1 MEKNLDNVTKPCYSE
16 RILPAPWPFVISRF
30 HGSVVVWYAHYN
42 RHLTTPLDS
51 FKWPFLNCLF
61 PRLVVIRKVLLYQTI
76 SLFLEIREQSN
87 LSGTFPPKI
96 LIKLYYARSPLQWL
110 LIIFFW
116 CDRSVDA
123 NKSSVLDDFFS
134 DSFPYQGKNN
144 IRKLIVKYYPL
155 ISTAYI
161 ARFLSH
167 NVCYTP
173 TLNKAH

>member
-1 MEKNLDNVTKPCYSE
+1 MNEFCQRLGLLLYRGSTVVLLFDTLITIGIWPRPS
-16 RILPAPWPFVISRF
+16 ILL
-30 HGSVVVWYAHYN
+30 N
-42 RHLTTPLDS
+42 D
-51 FKWPFLNCLF
+51 PFLNCLF